1 VPVAYVLINTEVG
14 TEREVLERL
23 REVPEVKEAYIVFG
37 VYDII
42 AKVSVERQEQLG
54 EVVTSKLRRL
64 PNVRHTLTL
73 VAVEGFER

>member
-42 AKVSVERQEQLG
+42 AKVSVEHQEQLG